1 MAPLYLGST
10 AISKVYKGTTELAQ
24 NYVGDNTM
32 LSTVPSDGHKAVIYA
47 GNSSNQSLNFG
58 FKPGIFWSKSR
69 SVSGRNYLTYNIDS
83 GRYVF
88 PSSTQPEEGVGATI
102 SYTSTGIDLGNS
114 FGWNWSG
121 ATRYSGWAWGM
132 PDSGTSN
139 SDGSITTTTYANT
152 AAGQSMF
159 TYTGNSTNATI
170 GHGLDSTPEFVVIKT
185 RGHTSDWPV
194 YHSGLS
200 NGSYRILFNSDIAQ
214 NTSNNPWNST
224 VPNSTTI
231 SLKSDAGNVNQSG
244 RTFWGWAMH
253 SVAGYSK
260 FGTYTGAGSSQGI
273 TGLGFQPDMVWI
285 KNRDATDHWAAFD
298 SAAGANKLIYISS
311 HAAEESFTFS
321 FDSDGFTVP
330 STSGMTNGSGV
341 TYLYCAWKFS

>member
-1 MAPLYLGST
+1 MAPLYLGDT
-10 AISKVYKGTTELAQ
+10 AISKIYKGSTELAQ
-24 NYVGDNTM
+24 NYLGDSAM
-32 LSTVPSDGHKAVIYA
+32 LSTLPADSFQTVNYA

-83 GRYVF
+83 GRYLF
-88 PSSTQPEEGVGATI
+88 PSSTQIEEGVGSTI
-102 SYTSTGIDLGNS
+102 SYTSTGIDLGSS

-121 ATRYSGWAWGM
+121 ASSYSGWAWGM
-132 PDSGTSN
+132 PESGTSN
-139 SDGSITTTTYANT
+139 SNGSITTTTYANT

-159 TYTGNSTNATI
+159 TYTGTGANGTI

-185 RGHTSDWPV
+185 RSHVSDWPV
-194 YHSGLS
+194 YHSGLT
-200 NGSYRILFNSDIAQ
+200 NASYRILFNSDAAQ
-214 NTSNNPWNST
+214 NTTNNPWNST
-224 VPNSTTI
+224 APNSTTI
-231 SLKSDAGNVNQSG
+231 SIGNSGNTIQSG

-260 FGTYTGAGSSQGI
+260 FGTYTGAGSSQSI

-285 KNRDATDHWAAFD
+285 KSRGATDNWAAFD
-298 SAAGANKLIYISS
+298 STIGGSKVIYINS
-311 HAAEESFTFS
+311 HGAEESFTFS

-330 STSGMTNGSGV
+330 STSGMTNGSGLV
-341 TYLYCAWKFS
+341 YIYCAWKFSN

>member
-10 AISKVYKGTTELAQ
+10 AISKVYKGSTELAQ
-24 NYVGDNTM
+24 NYLGDNTM
-32 LSTVPSDGHKAVIYA
+32 LSTVPSDGMKAITYA
-47 GNSSNQSLNFG
+47 GNSSTNTLTFG

-69 SVSGRNYLTYNIDS
+69 SVSGRNYLSYNIDDGS
-83 GRYVF
+83 KYLF
-88 PSSTQPEEGVGATI
+88 PSLTQIEEGASTI
-102 SYTSTGIDLGNS
+102 TWNSTGVTLASS

-121 ATRYSGWAWGM
+121 ATEYSGWAWGF
-132 PDSGTSN
+132 PDSGTTN
-139 SDGSITTTTYANT
+139 TDGSITTKTYANT

-159 TYTGNSTNATI
+159 TYTGTGNNGTI
-170 GHGLDSTPEFVVIKT
+170 GHGLDSAPEFVVIKT
-185 RGHTSDWPV
+185 RSHVSDWPV
-194 YHSGLS
+194 YHSGLT
-200 NGSYRILFNSDIAQ
+200 NASYRILFNSDAAQ
-214 NTSNNPWNST
+214 NTTNNPWNST
-224 VPNSTTI
+224 APNSTTI
-231 SLKSDAGNVNQSG
+231 TIGNSGNTIQSG

-260 FGTYTGAGSSQGI
+260 FGTYTGAGSSQSI

-285 KNRDATDHWAAFD
+285 KNRNATDHWAAFD
-298 SAAGANKLIYISS
+298 SAAGGSSGTYISS
-311 HAAEESFTFS
+311 HAAEYSFTFS